1 MTKSKSRKDVLF
13 EEAAKLFVEKGYA
26 ATSVRGIAERV
37 GIEPSSIY
45 SHIKSKEVLLV
56 KICMDAAHY
65 FVDGMEDIL
74 KKQLPVFDTIEMLV
88 DLHIDAIVEAPTTVT
103 VFTDEWKHLPSEVL
117 NEFLTLRNG
126 YELKWRAILQQG
138 IDGGKIRKV
147 DTQLMAHTLLSTMR
161 WVQTWVNDEKV
172 KRTEEIKS
180 MLKTFI
186 RKGLEELDN
195 G

>member
-1 MTKSKSRKDVLF
+1 MTRSKSRKDILF
-13 EEAAKLFVEKGYA
+13 EESAKLFVEKGYA
-26 ATSVRGIAERV
+26 ATSIRGIAEKV

-45 SHIKSKEVLLV
+45 SHIKSKEELLV

-65 FVDGMEDIL
+65 FVDGMEEIL
-74 KKQLPVFDTIEMLV
+74 QIEQPVFDSIEMLV

-126 YELKWRAILQQG
+126 YEVKWRSILQKG
-138 IDGGKIRKV
+138 IDGGEIRKV

-172 KRTEEIKS
+172 KKVEEIKKL
-180 MLKTFI
+180 LKTFVK
-186 RKGLEELDN
+186 KGLEES
-195 G
+195 